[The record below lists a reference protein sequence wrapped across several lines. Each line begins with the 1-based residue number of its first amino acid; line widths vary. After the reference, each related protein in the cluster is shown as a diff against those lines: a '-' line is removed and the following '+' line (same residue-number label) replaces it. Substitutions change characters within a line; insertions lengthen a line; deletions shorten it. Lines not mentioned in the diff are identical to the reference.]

1 MKEEKWHDE
10 IQELEGKKLI
20 NVKENKN
27 KNNEIPPHT
36 LPYMSSFTI
45 VGIILQ
51 KNIFNERTQNI

>member
-1 MKEEKWHDE
+1 LKEEKWHDE

-51 KNIFNERTQNI
+51 KNIFNE